1 LPLRSTTSTVTMAG
15 PIRRAMNHAPA
26 AGFPAGSR
34 AWIVNSARA
43 PAVAVCRPYRT
54 RERIRVKPLHAESW
68 MPRGALCLRP
78 EALKFGFGFEAALI
92 APAQEADA
100 ARA

>member
-1 LPLRSTTSTVTMAG
+1 MLSPGGHGVALR
-15 PIRRAMNHAPA
+15 
-26 AGFPAGSR
+26 
-34 AWIVNSARA
+34 
-43 PAVAVCRPYRT
+43 
-54 RERIRVKPLHAESW
+54 
-68 MPRGALCLRP
+68 LRP

>member
-1 LPLRSTTSTVTMAG
+1 
-15 PIRRAMNHAPA
+15 
-26 AGFPAGSR
+26 
-34 AWIVNSARA
+34 
-43 PAVAVCRPYRT
+43 
-54 RERIRVKPLHAESW
+54 